1 MHVQPLSDAG
11 STGLRGHGGCPHPEQ
26 AQRVAAPLEPSSG
39 GTLTAGYNHGQTQ
52 AMPPAHPPW
61 DVPGS
66 TPPRDPAGD
75 PQGSLHGL
83 VQPAG
88 QLRTSTWGWGT
99 GHCTAYLM
107 SRNDALLALLVV
119 HCTVV
124 SRPCAHRSCTHRD
137 HGAGVWGVH
146 GHGQLHA
153 EHQLLPDPGGGKQET
168 SLRDTGLQEGTQAVS
183 ILLRLFLAV
192 HMAWRDTGLGLSD

>member
-1 MHVQPLSDAG
+1 MQPLSDAG

-39 GTLTAGYNHGQTQ
+39 GTPTAGHNHGQTQ

-66 TPPRDPAGD
+66 IPPWDPARD

-88 QLRTSTWGWGT
+88 QLRMRTWGT
-99 GHCTAYLM
+99 GDGTAYLM
-107 SRNDALLALLVV
+107 SRNDAILALLVV

-124 SRPCAHRSCTHRD
+124 SGPRAHISCTHRD
-137 HGAGVWGVH
+137 HGAGTWGVH
-146 GHGQLHA
+146 GHEQLHT
-153 EHQLLPDPGGGKQET
+153 EHQLLPDHRGGKQEI

-183 ILLRLFLAV
+183 ILLRLFLAA
-192 HMAWRDTGLGLSD
+192 HMAW